1 MDRAAYALMAA
12 HEDRH
17 WWFVGRRAV
26 IAALIDRIS
35 LTGHPLILEAGCGS
49 GGNLGLLE
57 GRGIVSAFEPFED
70 AASNARAR
78 YPGTEVR
85 RGQLPN
91 DVPFEEG
98 TFDLVAALDVLEHVE
113 DDVNSLAALVRLAKP
128 GSVIIVTV
136 PAHQIL
142 WGSHD
147 RRLHHHRRY
156 GRRQMRQIAHAAGA
170 EIEFETAFNTVL
182 APIAIVFRLAEKL
195 AGLDLGNQ
203 ERLPANPVNQ
213 VLGALF
219 AVERHLVARFS
230 LPFGLSYG
238 YILRRRMTADAREPA
253 AA

>member
-26 IAALIDRIS
+26 IAALIDRIR
-35 LTGHPLILEAGCGS
+35 LPARPLILEAGCGS

-70 AASNARAR
+70 AASNAQAR

-85 RGQLPN
+85 RGELPN
-91 DVPFEEG
+91 DVPFVEG

-128 GSVIIVTV
+128 GAAIIVTV

-195 AGLDLGNQ
+195 VGLDLGNQ
-203 ERLPANPVNQ
+203 ERLPAHPVNKA
-213 VLGALF
+213 LGALF
-219 AVERHLVARFS
+219 AVERHLVSRLS

-238 YILRRRMTADAREPA
+238 YILRRRIIDDAREPA